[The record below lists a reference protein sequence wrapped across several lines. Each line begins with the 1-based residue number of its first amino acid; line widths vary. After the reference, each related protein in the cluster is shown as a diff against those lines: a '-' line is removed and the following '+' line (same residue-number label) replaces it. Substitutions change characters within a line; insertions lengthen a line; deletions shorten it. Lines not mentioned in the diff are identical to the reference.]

1 MLDNAERALHQRAG
15 LACGAAVA
23 AGLPGRFRV
32 WEQDGLLAVLATD
45 PVLAFLSTVSGVS
58 AATVGAAV
66 ELADDPVWR
75 GVRPVLVESSV
86 DNLESCPQIAETPPI
101 GGLTSIGLKRA
112 VAPRV
117 GRGSARASVS
127 STMDGVDARAPAS
140 STVDAVDARVACSST
155 VDSSVAVRL
164 AAAGFVTVGER
175 GLAVCRLGASGVG
188 DPDVVAADGELFVR
202 VLLAGYQVGGGV
214 AAFIAAEHRVA
225 LVRRF
230 LLLAGG
236 EPVAAAVMSIHDGVA
251 VLGGAATLVAHR
263 GLGAQARLIR
273 HRLGVAADAGCSLAV
288 ATAVPGSGSA
298 ANLRRAGFAF
308 LVRQGWG
315 RSSTATDCSARLPR

>member
-45 PVLAFLSTVSGVS
+45 PALAFLSTVSGVS

-127 STMDGVDARAPAS
+127 STVDGVDARAAGS
-140 STVDAVDARVACSST
+140 STM
-155 VDSSVAVRL
+155 DSSVAVRL
-164 AAAGFVTVGER
+164 SAAGFVAVGAR
-175 GLAVCRLGASGVG
+175 GLAVCRPGASGVG

-236 EPVAAAVMSIHDGVA
+236 EPVAAAAMSIHDGVA
-251 VLGGAATLVAHR
+251 VLGGASTLVAHR
-263 GLGAQARLIR
+263 GCGAQARLIR